1 MARRR
6 LVVEA
11 TADERITA
19 EQTAQRTRIDENA
32 GNGQL
37 ARIADNTARRWYR

>member
-1 MARRR
+1 MARR

-19 EQTAQRTRIDENA
+19 EQVAQRTRINENV
-32 GNGQL
+32 GDGQR
-37 ARIADNTARRWYR
+37 ARIADNTARRWLR

>member
-1 MARRR
+1 MARR

-19 EQTAQRTRIDENA
+19 EQTARRIRINENV
-32 GNGQL
+32 GDGQL
-37 ARIADNTARRWYR
+37 ARIADNTARRWHR